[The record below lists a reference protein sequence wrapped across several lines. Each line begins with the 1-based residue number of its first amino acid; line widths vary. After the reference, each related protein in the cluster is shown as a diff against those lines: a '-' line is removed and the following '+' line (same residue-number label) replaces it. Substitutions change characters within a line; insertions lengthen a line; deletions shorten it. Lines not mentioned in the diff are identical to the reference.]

1 MFEKATPSE
10 LRKTKVRSSLFQQRS
25 RRSICRADYLLK
37 EDIHPCMIFIPISI
51 PTDVL
56 NWLKENKNTVN
67 AEWIKKEKNKEEFL
81 IVNQKWGFE
90 LKKSF
95 IDFELYTARP
105 RKGWGYT
112 LDDFSYPTAFFV

>member
-1 MFEKATPSE
+1 MYDFHTH
-10 LRKTKVRSSLFQQRS
+10 F
-25 RRSICRADYLLK
+25 
-37 EDIHPCMIFIPISI
+37 I

-56 NWLKENKNTVN
+56 NWLKENKKRVN

-95 IDFELYTARP
+95 IDFKRYQNDQEKVGVTHR
-105 RKGWGYT
+105 
-112 LDDFSYPTAFFV
+112 